1 MASRRYETGA
11 GGTPP
16 QSLETP
22 APGPVGP
29 KDPGPGG
36 QARDSPG
43 DSGTDR
49 HGTDRREPGDV
60 RRGAG
65 RTVVARWVFPA
76 AVAVFAA
83 LCLSLVILD
92 GRMPAA
98 RGPDAPADTFSAAR
112 ATEHV
117 REIAAAP
124 RPSGSAAHTRAREY
138 LVRTL
143 TALGIDTKVHTGAAA
158 SHRPDLSPIGADS
171 RYAGLRLENVVA
183 RVPGTDSTRPVALVT
198 HYDSTEAGPG
208 ANDAGVPVSVL
219 LETARALLTGPP
231 PRNDVL
237 FVFTDAEESGL
248 LGAQALVN
256 TPGLLPPDAV
266 ILNFEA
272 RGSRGPSL
280 MFEAGPDTAWLVR
293 TLAGE
298 VPGARTDSLLDAAYG
313 YMPNLTDF
321 TVFQEAGHQG
331 LNLAYLDG
339 YTHYHGATDTP
350 EQVDPATV
358 QHQGGQALGL
368 ARALGS
374 ADLAR
379 TPAGDSAYF
388 QAAGWFVSYPLGAA
402 LPAALV
408 VAGLGLA
415 LLLRLRARGLL
426 TVGGVCRGFL
436 VALGQLLLAAGAAF
450 ALAPLTASGHAEFDH
465 YYDIGG
471 HGPALA
477 GFLAL
482 TLAVGSTLALL
493 VRRWAGPR
501 EQVAGAALLWIL
513 LSCVSAVA
521 LPGGSHVFI
530 WPALGLLAAAAVLT
544 SRAGTTVRGRVLAAA
559 LGTVPAALLVFPLLP
574 LLTDALGLGLVAAP
588 VAVAALLTAL
598 LPGVLP
604 GMPRLLPVTAA
615 VVAVAVLAGTAL
627 LPPERERRLR
637 ADLAYVWDADR
648 RTAHWISGAPSD
660 EWSDRFLPADAEP
673 GSVTDLWPGWR
684 VPVRRGP
691 AEEFPLPG
699 PRITTKVLGGSEA
712 GGRRVRLTAV
722 SERGADELVIV
733 VSGTAVRGWS
743 LSGVPGEFADDPAGD
758 DAWELWIRQVPER
771 GVELELELAP
781 GPATVRVID
790 RTPGLPGPAA
800 DGPDGTRAPALGIAS
815 VGEATLVA
823 TARTLE

>member
-1 MASRRYETGA
+1 M
-11 GGTPP
+11 
-16 QSLETP
+16 
-22 APGPVGP
+22 
-29 KDPGPGG
+29 
-36 QARDSPG
+36 
-43 DSGTDR
+43 
-49 HGTDRREPGDV
+49 
-60 RRGAG
+60 
-65 RTVVARWVFPA
+65 ARWVFPV

-112 ATEHV
+112 ATAHV

-124 RPSGSAAHTRAREY
+124 RPSGSAAHTRARDHI
-138 LVRTL
+138 VRTL
-143 TALGIDTKVHTGAAA
+143 TALGIDTEVHTGAAA
-158 SHRPDLSPIGADS
+158 AHRPDLSPIGADS

-183 RVPGTDSTRPVALVT
+183 RIPGTASTRPVALVT

-208 ANDAGVPVSVL
+208 ANDAGVPVGVL
-219 LETARALLTGPP
+219 LETARALRTGPP
-231 PRNDVL
+231 PLNDVL

-256 TPGLLPPDAV
+256 APGVLPPDAV

-280 MFEAGPDTAWLVR
+280 MFEAGPDTAWLVK
-293 TLAGE
+293 TLAGK
-298 VPGARTDSLLDAAYG
+298 VPGARTDSLLDAAYD

-402 LPAALV
+402 LPAALA
-408 VAGLGLA
+408 VAGLGLV
-415 LLLRLRARGLL
+415 LLLRLRARGVLG
-426 TVGGVCRGFL
+426 VGDVCRGFL
-436 VALGQLLLAAGAAF
+436 VALGQLVLAAGAAF
-450 ALAPLTASGHAEFDH
+450 VLAPLTASGRVEFDH

-477 GFLAL
+477 GFLVF
-482 TLAVGSTLALL
+482 TLAVGSTLAL
-493 VRRWAGPR
+493 VARRWAAPR
-501 EQVAGAALLWIL
+501 AQVAGAMLLWIL
-513 LSCVSAVA
+513 LSGASAVA

-544 SRAGTTVRGRVLAAA
+544 SRAGTTVRGKVLAAA
-559 LGTVPAALLVFPLLP
+559 LGTVPVALLVFPLLP
-574 LLTDALGLGLVAAP
+574 LLTVALGLGVVAVP

-604 GMPRLLPVTAA
+604 SLPRLLPVTAA
-615 VVAVAVLAGTAL
+615 VVAAAVLVGIAL
-627 LPPERERRLR
+627 LPPERERHLR
-637 ADLAYVWDADR
+637 ADLAYLWDADR
-648 RTAHWISGAPSD
+648 RTGHWLSRAPSD
-660 EWSDRFLPADAEP
+660 DWSDRFLPADAER

-691 AEEFPLPG
+691 AEEFPSPG

-722 SERGADELVIV
+722 SERGADELVIL
-733 VSGTAVRGWS
+733 VSGAAVRGWS

-758 DAWELWIRQVPER
+758 APWELWVRQVPER
-771 GVELELELAP
+771 GAELELELAP
-781 GPATVRVID
+781 GPARVRVID
-790 RTPGLPGPAA
+790 RTPGLPGPAG

-823 TARTLE
+823 TTRVLE

>member
-1 MASRRYETGA
+1 MALRRYETRA

-16 QSLETP
+16 KSRDRP
-22 APGPVGP
+22 APDLVGP
-29 KDPGPGG
+29 KDPRPDG

-43 DSGTDR
+43 DHDTDR
-49 HGTDRREPGDV
+49 YEPGGG
-60 RRGAG
+60 RPGGG
-65 RTVVARWVFPA
+65 RTAGARWVFPA
-76 AVAVFAA
+76 AVATFAA
-83 LCLSLVILD
+83 LCLSLVLWD

-112 ATEHV
+112 AIAHV
-117 REIAAAP
+117 REIASAP
-124 RPSGSAAHTRAREY
+124 RPSGSPAHARARDY

-143 TALGIDTKVHTGAAA
+143 TALDIDTRVHTGAEAA
-158 SHRPDLSPIGADS
+158 HRPDLSPTGADS

-183 RVPGTDSTRPVALVT
+183 RIPGTASTRPVALVT

-219 LETARALLTGPP
+219 LETARALRTGPP

-256 TPGLLPPDAV
+256 APGVLPPDAV
-266 ILNFEA
+266 VLNFEA

-280 MFEAGPDTAWLVR
+280 MFETGPDTAWLVK
-293 TLAGE
+293 TLAGK
-298 VPGARTDSLLDAAYG
+298 VSGARTDSLLDAAYG

-350 EQVDPATV
+350 DQVDPATV

-379 TPAGDSAYF
+379 TPAGDSVYF
-388 QAAGWFVSYPLGAA
+388 QAAGWFVSYPVGAA
-402 LPAALV
+402 LPVALA
-408 VAGLGLA
+408 VAGLGLV
-415 LLLRLRARGLL
+415 LLRRLRARGML
-426 TVGGVCRGFL
+426 TVGGTCRGFL
-436 VALGQLLLAAGAAF
+436 VALGQLLLAAGAAL
-450 ALAPLTASGHAEFDH
+450 ALAPLTASGHPEFAH
-465 YYDIGG
+465 YHDIGG

-477 GFLAL
+477 GFLVL
-482 TLAVGSTLALL
+482 TLAVGSTSALL
-493 VRRWAGPR
+493 ARRWAGPGA
-501 EQVAGAALLWIL
+501 QVAGAALLWIL
-513 LSCVSAVA
+513 LSCASAVA

-530 WPALGLLAAAAVLT
+530 WPTLGLLAAATVLT
-544 SRAGTTVRGRVLAAA
+544 SRAGTTVRGQVLAAA
-559 LGTVPAALLVFPLLP
+559 LCTVPLALLVLPLLP
-574 LLTDALGLGLVAAP
+574 LLTDALGLGLVAVP

-604 GMPRLLPVTAA
+604 ILPRLLPVTAA
-615 VVAVAVLAGTAL
+615 VVAAAVLAGTAL
-627 LPPERERRLR
+627 LPPERAHHLR
-637 ADLAYVWDADR
+637 ADLTYLLDADR
-648 RTAHWISGAPSD
+648 RTAHWLSGAPSD
-660 EWSDRFLPADAEP
+660 AWSDRFLPADAES

-691 AEEFPLPG
+691 AEAFLLPG
-699 PRITTKVLGGSEA
+699 PRITTKVVGGSES
-712 GGRRVRLTAV
+712 GGRRVRLTVV
-722 SERGADELVIV
+722 SERGARELVIL
-733 VSGTAVRGWS
+733 VSGAAVRGWS
-743 LSGVPGEFADDPAGD
+743 VSGVPGEFADDPAGD
-758 DAWELWIRQVPER
+758 AAWELWVRQVPER
-771 GVELELELAP
+771 GAELELELAA

-800 DGPDGTRAPALGIAS
+800 DGANGTRAPALGVAS
-815 VGEATLVA
+815 LGEATLVA
-823 TARTLE
+823 TTRTLR

>member
-1 MASRRYETGA
+1 MALRRYDTGA

-16 QSLETP
+16 GDREEPS
-22 APGPVGP
+22 PGPVGP

-36 QARDSPG
+36 QARDSPAE
-43 DSGTDR
+43 SGTDR
-49 HGTDRREPGDV
+49 YGLDDGPPG
-60 RRGAG
+60 GA
-65 RTVVARWVFPA
+65 RTAVARWVFPA

-83 LCLSLVILD
+83 LCIALVIQD

-98 RGPDAPADTFSAAR
+98 RGPEAPADTFSAAR
-112 ATEHV
+112 ATAHV

-124 RPSGSAAHTRAREY
+124 RPSGSAAHTQAREY

-143 TALGIDTKVHTGAAA
+143 TALGIDTRVHTGAAA
-158 SHRPDLSPIGADS
+158 SHRPDLSPTGADS

-183 RVPGTDSTRPVALVT
+183 RIPGTASTRPVALVT

-219 LETARALLTGPP
+219 LETARALRTGPP

-237 FVFTDAEESGL
+237 LVFTDAEESGL
-248 LGAQALVN
+248 LGAQALVD
-256 TPGLLPPDAV
+256 TPGVLPPDAV

-280 MFEAGPDTAWLVR
+280 MFEAGPDTAWLVK

-298 VPGARTDSLLDAAYG
+298 VPGARTDSLLDAAYD

-339 YTHYHGATDTP
+339 YTHYHGTTDTP

-415 LLLRLRARGLL
+415 LLLRLRARGVL
-426 TVGGVCRGFL
+426 TLGGTCRGFA
-436 VALGQLLLAAGAAF
+436 VVLGQLLLAAGAAF
-450 ALAPLTASGHAEFDH
+450 ALAPLTASGHEEFAH

-477 GFLAL
+477 GFLVF

-493 VRRWAGPR
+493 ARRWAGPR
-501 EQVAGAALLWIL
+501 EQVAGAALLWTV

-544 SRAGTTVRGRVLAAA
+544 SRAGATVRGRVLAAA
-559 LGTVPAALLVFPLLP
+559 LGTVPSALLVFPLLP

-604 GMPRLLPVTAA
+604 SLPRLLPVTAA

-627 LPPERERRLR
+627 LPPEPERRLR
-637 ADLAYVWDADR
+637 ADLAYLWDADR
-648 RTAHWISGAPSD
+648 RTAHWLSRAPSD
-660 EWSDRFLPADAEP
+660 DWSDRFLPADAER
-673 GSVTDLWPGWR
+673 GSVSDLWPGWR

-699 PRITTKVLGGSEA
+699 PRITTEVVGASEA

-722 SERGADELVIV
+722 SERGAREMAIV

-743 LSGVPGEFADDPAGD
+743 LSGVPGEFADDPPGD
-758 DAWELWIRQVPER
+758 APWELWIRQVPEE
-771 GVELELELAP
+771 GAELELELAP
-781 GPATVRVID
+781 GPASVKVVD
-790 RTPGLPGPAA
+790 RTPGLPGPAG
-800 DGPDGTRAPALGIAS
+800 DGPDDTRAPALGIAS

-823 TARTLE
+823 GTRVLE